1 MMVFVSIFLCYA
13 FLSLWRSS
21 IAIDTLS
28 PNQILRDNGQTL
40 VSIGE
45 SFELGFFSPWTSTH
59 RFIGIWFKDVSPQT
73 VVWVA
78 NKDSPL
84 SDSSGVFRIT
94 ATGNVL
100 IFNNRSAVPI
110 WSSNS
115 SMTSYNPVLQLLDSG
130 NLVVKDS
137 RSGTYL
143 WQSFDHPSDTI
154 IPGMKL
160 GLNLQTNQNWYMTSW
175 KSLQDPS
182 SGDFTYS
189 VDVQGLAQLFLRR
202 GSDIVYRSGPWDGI
216 RFGGGPPLQENP
228 VFKPIFV
235 YNSSFIYYAFENN
248 ENATISRF
256 VLNQSGLI
264 EHLTWN
270 QRRGEWVVIFTFPTD
285 QCDGYEQCG
294 PNGFCNLDNSL
305 RCKCPAGFIPK
316 VPQDWDNMDCSSGC
330 VRRTPLNCSYDEGF
344 RRFSRVKLPYTS
356 TTLNNMTAKTLFE
369 CEAACLRNCSCTAYA
384 KTAVSGC
391 VFWFGDLIDI
401 REYSEG
407 GQDLFVRM
415 SAADLGKSLL

>member
-1 MMVFVSIFLCYA
+1 MVELLQLRLSMMAFVSIFLCYA

-256 VLNQSGLI
+256 VLNQSGLT

-294 PNGFCNLDNSL
+294 PNGFIILLKEINENGSCHFHVLLSSL
-305 RCKCPAGFIPK
+305 PCHGF
-316 VPQDWDNMDCSSGC
+316 
-330 VRRTPLNCSYDEGF
+330 
-344 RRFSRVKLPYTS
+344 
-356 TTLNNMTAKTLFE
+356 
-369 CEAACLRNCSCTAYA
+369 
-384 KTAVSGC
+384 
-391 VFWFGDLIDI
+391 
-401 REYSEG
+401 
-407 GQDLFVRM
+407 
-415 SAADLGKSLL
+415 LLKMA